1 MNTPDCR
8 AWARGH
14 NTAHLPAAESLSVIE
29 MLFRLG
35 IALLLSVS
43 LALLL
48 AWGWFSS
55 VERTE
60 SAAVAVESSTESST
74 PTR

>member
-1 MNTPDCR
+1 
-8 AWARGH
+8 
-14 NTAHLPAAESLSVIE
+14 

-55 VERTE
+55 DERTDHAE
-60 SAAVAVESSTESST
+60 ASQAGPATPLVAE
-74 PTR
+74 R

>member
-1 MNTPDCR
+1 
-8 AWARGH
+8 
-14 NTAHLPAAESLSVIE
+14 

-55 VERTE
+55 DERME
-60 SAAVAVESSTESST
+60 SAAVAVESSAESST

>member
-55 VERTE
+55 DERTE
-60 SAAVAVESSTESST
+60 SAAVTASPAAEPAS
-74 PTR
+74 PAR

>member
-1 MNTPDCR
+1 M
-8 AWARGH
+8 WLRGH
-14 NTAHLPAAESLSVIE
+14 NTRHPPAAKSLSVIE

-35 IALLLSVS
+35 FALLLSLS

-55 VERTE
+55 DERTA
-60 SAAVAVESSTESST
+60 SADSPITAPAMQTTAV
-74 PTR
+74 R

>member
-1 MNTPDCR
+1 VRHSR
-8 AWARGH
+8 AQYFH
-14 NTAHLPAAESLSVIE
+14 CPSAESLSVIE

-35 IALLLSVS
+35 FALLLSVS

-55 VERTE
+55 DERTV
-60 SAAVAVESSTESST
+60 SAAAEMPPLVMPSTEV
-74 PTR
+74 R

>member
-1 MNTPDCR
+1 MR
-8 AWARGH
+8 RH
-14 NTAHLPAAESLSVIE
+14 NTGHLPAAESLSVIE

-35 IALLLSVS
+35 FALLLSVS

-55 VERTE
+55 DELTVSSSPGTMTSPAAP
-60 SAAVAVESSTESST
+60 SA
-74 PTR
+74 PDR

>member
-1 MNTPDCR
+1 
-8 AWARGH
+8 
-14 NTAHLPAAESLSVIE
+14 

-35 IALLLSVS
+35 IALLLSLS

-55 VERTE
+55 DERTE
-60 SAAVAVESSTESST
+60 SAAATVSPSAEPSS
-74 PTR
+74 PAR

>member
-1 MNTPDCR
+1 MR
-8 AWARGH
+8 RH
-14 NTAHLPAAESLSVIE
+14 NSRHPPATKSLSVIE

-35 IALLLSVS
+35 FALLLSVG

-55 VERTE
+55 DERTV
-60 SAAVAVESSTESST
+60 SAAVTLPSPVEPSV
-74 PTR
+74 PLR

>member
-1 MNTPDCR
+1 M
-8 AWARGH
+8 RGH

-55 VERTE
+55 DERTE
-60 SAAVAVESSTESST
+60 SAAVTVSPLAEPST
-74 PTR
+74 PAR

>member
-1 MNTPDCR
+1 MKTPDFR
-8 AWARGH
+8 ALARGH
-14 NTAHLPAAESLSVIE
+14 NTGHLPAAESLSVIE

-35 IALLLSVS
+35 FALLLSVS

-55 VERTE
+55 DERTE
-60 SAAVAVESSTESST
+60 SAAITVSPSATPST
-74 PTR
+74 PSR

>member
-1 MNTPDCR
+1 
-8 AWARGH
+8 
-14 NTAHLPAAESLSVIE
+14 

-35 IALLLSVS
+35 FALLLSVS

-55 VERTE
+55 DERTVPAAAE
-60 SAAVAVESSTESST
+60 MSSPATPSAPV
-74 PTR
+74 R

>member
-1 MNTPDCR
+1 MR
-8 AWARGH
+8 RH
-14 NTAHLPAAESLSVIE
+14 NSRHPPATKSLSVIE

-35 IALLLSVS
+35 FALLLSVS

-55 VERTE
+55 DERTE
-60 SAAVAVESSTESST
+60 PAAAEMSSPVT
-74 PTR
+74 PATPVR

>member
-1 MNTPDCR
+1 
-8 AWARGH
+8 
-14 NTAHLPAAESLSVIE
+14 

-48 AWGWFSS
+48 AWGWSS
-55 VERTE
+55 SDERTE
-60 SAAVAVESSTESST
+60 SAAVRVEPSAESST
-74 PTR
+74 PAH

>member
-1 MNTPDCR
+1 
-8 AWARGH
+8 
-14 NTAHLPAAESLSVIE
+14 

-55 VERTE
+55 DERTE
-60 SAAVAVESSTESST
+60 SAALTVT
-74 PTR
+74 PSAEPPTPVR